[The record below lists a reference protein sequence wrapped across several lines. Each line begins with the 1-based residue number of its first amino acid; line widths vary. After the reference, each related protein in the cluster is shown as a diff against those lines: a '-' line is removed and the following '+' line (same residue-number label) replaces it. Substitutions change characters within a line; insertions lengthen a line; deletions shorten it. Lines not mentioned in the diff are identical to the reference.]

1 MSEHVRL
8 SERTVLVGK
17 ATSPR
22 RVTIEMFKRA
32 SHPPHDEY
40 PRSLSMGV
48 GDARLLL
55 TMLELVVADEDE
67 MAAAAAGEGGS

>member
-1 MSEHVRL
+1 MSEYVRL

-17 ATSPR
+17 ATSPK

-40 PRSLSMGV
+40 PRSLSMGA

-55 TMLELVVADEDE
+55 AMLSLVVADAEA
-67 MAAAAAGEGGS
+67 MAEEGGQ

>member
-1 MSEHVRL
+1 MSEYVRL

-17 ATSPR
+17 ATSPK
-22 RVTIEMFKRA
+22 RVTNEMFKRA

-55 TMLELVVADEDE
+55 AMLSLVVADAEA
-67 MAAAAAGEGGS
+67 MAEEGGQ